1 MVSWVWILIGVIVG
15 IISGVSTMCL
25 VSVNKLKSYGAD
37 PRPTDE
43 TIEDAINALIMCKE
57 LMLFDPNTGEVRP
70 LELENEDNQAL
81 YHACDT
87 GIWALQ
93 RAKEEQDEN

>member
-43 TIEDAINALIMCKE
+43 MIEDAINALTMCKE
-57 LMLFDPNTGEVRP
+57 LMLFDPNTGETTR
-70 LELENEDNQAL
+70 LEDENEDNQDL
-81 YHACDT
+81 FRACDI
-87 GIWALQ
+87 GIWALEQ
-93 RAKEEQDEN
+93 AKED